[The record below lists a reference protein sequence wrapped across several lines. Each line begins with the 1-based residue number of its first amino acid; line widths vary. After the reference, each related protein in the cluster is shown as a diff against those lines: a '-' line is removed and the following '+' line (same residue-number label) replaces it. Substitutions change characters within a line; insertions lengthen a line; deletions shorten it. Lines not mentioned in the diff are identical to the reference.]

1 MIENGHGN
9 KSLWGR
15 LGVFSKVLLVL
26 GLLILV
32 LVVFSKLYGFVWL
45 KTTIS
50 IGDTV
55 VSYIESFHQANGRL
69 PISLQEIGIDENY
82 IIQYEA
88 HTDGSYELWF
98 PINAE
103 QNMYYYS
110 DDSEWT
116 EKWKSFD

>member
-1 MIENGHGN
+1 MIKNGHGN
-9 KSLWGR
+9 NSLWGR

-50 IGDTV
+50 KGDTV
-55 VSYIESFHQANGRL
+55 VSYIESFHQANDRL